1 MIKGFATSEGS
12 ARFRDRSIAIPHEF
26 NVLGRTGLSVSQV
39 GFGTYRCDARILE
52 HRNALAKAIRMGVN
66 LIDSSANYANGNAE
80 ILIGEVLETLITDN
94 EISREEIVIVTK
106 GGYIQG
112 ENYERISKEVGH
124 STGDYVIGSYES
136 EIVRYSDGLWH
147 SIHPQFLEDQI
158 TRSLDRL
165 KLETIDVYLL
175 HNPEYYIQAAINE
188 SIPEDEARETYE
200 KRIAKAL
207 EYLDEEVERGR
218 IKWYGISSNTF
229 PKPEDAIDRTSLER
243 IWSDVSK
250 RDNHFGVIQLPM
262 NLYEQGGILEKN
274 QEYSTKSVIQFAKE
288 NNIGVLINRPLNA
301 IKNNLLIRL
310 ADYPLKDFPP
320 EPDINVLVHDLNLQE
335 NEFKNGPLKDI
346 ALNPQAYD
354 AVKKMLSIGEWLD
367 NNRWSAFSSFEEWR
381 DLLYSVLRPR
391 LQYVFDLLRGTS
403 AENREMFI
411 ALQEYAESVDEVVE
425 HITNYY
431 LTKSNERATFLH
443 KKLSPILPPED
454 DGMSLSQKSILML
467 RSVEG
472 VSSVLVGMRSE
483 EYVEDTIYGLQAEK
497 LSNIEEKWEA
507 LSL

>member
-1 MIKGFATSEGS
+1 MIKGFATTEGTT
-12 ARFRDRSIAIPHEF
+12 RFQQKEHNVSHEF
-26 NVLGRTGLSVSQV
+26 NTLGRTGLQVSQV
-39 GFGTYRCDARILE
+39 GFGTYRCDVRILE
-52 HRNALAKAIRMGVN
+52 HRNALTKAIRLGVN
-66 LIDSSANYANGNAE
+66 VIDSSANYADGNAE
-80 ILIGEVLETLITDN
+80 ILIGEVLESLIGAG
-94 EISREEIVIVTK
+94 EITREEIVVVSK

-112 ENYERISKEVGH
+112 QNYERVSKEVGH
-124 STGDYVIGSYES
+124 SKGDLSIGSFES

-158 TRSLDRL
+158 TRSLERL

-188 SIPEDEARETYE
+188 SIPEEEARQIYE
-200 KRIAKAL
+200 QRIAKAL
-207 EYLDEEVERGR
+207 SYLEEEVERGR

-229 PKPEDAIDRTSLER
+229 PKAEDAVDRTSLEQV
-243 IWSDVSK
+243 WKEVSK
-250 RDNHFGVIQLPM
+250 AENHFGVIQLPM
-262 NLYEQGGILEKN
+262 NLYERGGILEKN
-274 QEYSTKSVIQFAKE
+274 QEYSTTSVIDFAHK

-335 NEFKNGPLKDI
+335 NEFKNGPLKEV

-354 AVKKMLSIGEWLD
+354 AVKKMLAIGEWLD

-403 AENREMFI
+403 AENRDMFL

-425 HITNYY
+425 HVTNYY

-443 KKLSPILPPED
+443 KKLKPILPAED

-467 RSVEG
+467 RSIGG
-472 VSSVLVGMRSE
+472 VSSVLVG
-483 EYVEDTIYGLQAEK
+483 
-497 LSNIEEKWEA
+497 
-507 LSL
+507 